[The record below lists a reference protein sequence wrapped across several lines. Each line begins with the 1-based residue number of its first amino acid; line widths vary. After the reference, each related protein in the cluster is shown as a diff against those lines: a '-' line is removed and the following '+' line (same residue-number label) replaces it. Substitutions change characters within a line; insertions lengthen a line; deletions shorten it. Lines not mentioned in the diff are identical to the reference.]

1 MICTGCGTQSADSG
15 VLCGG
20 CGNAQHKAGGKEDQP
35 GGKPA
40 IFRLGQAMQQRAI
53 ADGVKGWNWGAL
65 LIPGALAFALIGL
78 VYLICT

>member
-1 MICTGCGTQSADSG
+1 MFCTGCGTHSADDD

-20 CGNAQHKAGGKEDQP
+20 CGNAQRKAGGTNSQP

-53 ADGVKGWNWGAL
+53 ADGVKRWRWGAL
-65 LIPGALAFALIGL
+65 LRPGALAFALIGL